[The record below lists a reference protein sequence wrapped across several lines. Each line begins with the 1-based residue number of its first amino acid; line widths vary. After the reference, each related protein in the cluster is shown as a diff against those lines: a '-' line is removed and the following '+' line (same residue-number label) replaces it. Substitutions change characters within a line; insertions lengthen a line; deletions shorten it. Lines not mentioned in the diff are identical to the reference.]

1 MRIGVVT
8 TSYPRTPGDAAG
20 NFVGGHVSAL
30 RSLGHHVDVIAAGDA
45 RDPGAVRIAD
55 SALFYRGG
63 APDRLEHAPIRA
75 GLAAAAFTARLVA
88 AVARRARHWDAIV
101 AHWLAPSALAALPST
116 APLTAIAHGG
126 DIHTLRRLR
135 LLTPVLHALH
145 LRRARLVFV
154 SEELRALARAAAPRL
169 ASWLATAIVQPM
181 GLDVAHFTALG
192 RAPTTPPMI
201 LVAARLVPLK
211 GVDVAIDAASQLA
224 MCARLV
230 IAGDGPER
238 AALAARVIAHSS
250 SRANPHLVIE
260 LVGEVS
266 AAARDQLL
274 REASVVVVPSR
285 VVASGRTEGC
295 PMIALEA
302 LAAGVPV
309 VASAVGGLAERGAPI
324 ELVPADDPPALAR
337 TIEHVLARPCAEA
350 ELRAAVADLDWI
362 DVATR
367 LLRNK

>member
-8 TSYPRTPGDAAG
+8 TSYPRTPGDSAG
-20 NFVGGHVSAL
+20 NFVAGHVAAL
-30 RSLGHHVDVIAAGDA
+30 RALGHDVEVIAAGDA
-45 RDPGAVRIAD
+45 GDASDAGAMRIAD
-55 SALFYRGG
+55 RALFYRGG
-63 APDRLEHAPIRA
+63 APDRLERAPIRA
-75 GLAAAAFTARLVA
+75 GLAGAAFTARLVA
-88 AVARRARHWDAIV
+88 TVVRRARDWDAIV

-135 LLTPVLHALH
+135 LLAPVLHALH

-154 SEELRALARAAAPRL
+154 SEELRAIARSAAPRL
-169 ASWLATAIVQPM
+169 ASWLATAVVQPM
-181 GLDVAHFTALG
+181 GLDVAHFAALG
-192 RAPTTPPMI
+192 RAPTTPPTI
-201 LVAARLVPLK
+201 LVAARLVPIK

-224 MCARLV
+224 TRARLV

-238 AALAARVIAHSS
+238 AALAARVGS
-250 SRANPHLVIE
+250 NPMIE

-266 AAARDQLL
+266 ATARDQLL

-324 ELVPADDPPALAR
+324 ELVRADDPPALAR
-337 TIEHVLARPCAEA
+337 AIARVLARPCSEA
-350 ELRAAVADLDWI
+350 ELRAAVVDLDWI
-362 DVATR
+362 DVANR
-367 LLRNK
+367 LVRNK